1 MNKAKIIGI
10 VIAFLGSLFLLIV
23 LMINMPLLLILDIGW
38 IIYFV
43 ICLMGWIGSLG
54 LKGKRIGGALALAAG
69 VVIIIFYALI
79 TLDPV
84 AYAVLAPFSLFAAI
98 TGYWI
103 PYVTI
108 EALLMI
114 IGGLIIIASGPID

>member
-10 VIAFLGSLFLLIV
+10 LMVFLGSFFLLIV
-23 LMINMPLLLILDIGW
+23 LFFLNFALLLLGDIGW
-38 IIYFV
+38 IIYVV
-43 ICLMGWIGSLG
+43 ITIIAWVGGFG

-69 VVIIIFYALI
+69 FVIIIFYALF

-84 AYAVLAPFSLFAAI
+84 AYAVFAPFSLFAPFL
-98 TGYWI
+98 TI

-114 IGGLIIIASGPID
+114 IGGLLIIASGPID